1 MNSMI
6 YCLIDWKYFAP
17 SKPDKKSN
25 WFEIKQVDQMVV

>member
-6 YCLIDWKYFAP
+6 YCLIDWKYFSP

-25 WFEIKQVDQMVV
+25 WFEIK